1 MSYSEG
7 DMLVLTKDIRT
18 DAGYVLLMNGD
29 PEVLRSD
36 YQQVVDW
43 QRTMF
48 QVVEDSDSHGDG
60 DGDKNNDHDGNKE
73 SDSDR
78 DVGHT
83 RDRDRGHDH
92 DMTAAASRATSIP
105 SNDLGSAV
113 ADTLVTPYQVSS
125 SSSSSSS
132 SSLSSSLQMSSVIN
146 IRRGIIILKA
156 LLSRIM
162 TNGTILC
169 ACYLLF
175 MSLFTIGLPFF
186 KFAIIKKK

>member
-1 MSYSEG
+1 MTYSEG

-29 PEVLRSD
+29 PEVLQSD

-60 DGDKNNDHDGNKE
+60 DGDKNSDHYGNRGN
-73 SDSDR
+73 DSDR
-78 DVGHT
+78 DM
-83 RDRDRGHDH
+83 GHDH
-92 DMTAAASRATSIP
+92 DMTAATSRATSIP
-105 SNDLGSAV
+105 SNDLGSTV
-113 ADTLVTPYQVSS
+113 ADTLVTPHPVTSS
-125 SSSSSSS
+125 SS
-132 SSLSSSLQMSSVIN
+132 SSSLQMSSVN
-146 IRRGIIILKA
+146 NNRRGIIILKA

>member
-1 MSYSEG
+1 MTYSEG

-29 PEVLRSD
+29 PEVLQSD

-48 QVVEDSDSHGDG
+48 QVVEDSDSDGDG
-60 DGDKNNDHDGNKE
+60 DGDRNSDHDGNRG
-73 SDSDR
+73 SDS
-78 DVGHT
+78 
-83 RDRDRGHDH
+83 DRDRGHDH
-92 DMTAAASRATSIP
+92 DMTAAVSRATSIP

-113 ADTLVTPYQVSS
+113 ADTLVTPHPVSS

-132 SSLSSSLQMSSVIN
+132 SLKMSSVISN
-146 IRRGIIILKA
+146 RRGIILKA

-169 ACYLLF
+169 AFYLLF
-175 MSLFTIGLPFF
+175 MSLFTIGLPFC
-186 KFAIIKKK
+186 KFAILKNK

>member
-1 MSYSEG
+1 MTYSEG

-29 PEVLRSD
+29 PEVLQSD

-60 DGDKNNDHDGNKE
+60 DGDGDGDRNSDHDGNRGN
-73 SDSDR
+73 DSDR
-78 DVGHT
+78 DM
-83 RDRDRGHDH
+83 GHDH
-92 DMTAAASRATSIP
+92 DMTAATSRATSIP
-105 SNDLGSAV
+105 SNDLGSTV
-113 ADTLVTPYQVSS
+113 ADTLVTPHPVSS

-132 SSLSSSLQMSSVIN
+132 SLQMSSVIN
-146 IRRGIIILKA
+146 NRRGIA